1 MRNYKILTEKER
13 QDIFHIFKHNSIKDM
28 SKRFGTS
35 VTHMNNIYGQ
45 CIQRVKDQLA
55 ERERI
60 PECRYWDTEEEI
72 MEALT
77 LKYDHRD
84 LKGDE
89 LEIFK
94 KLL

>member
-28 SKRFGTS
+28 AQRFGTS
-35 VTHMNNIYGQ
+35 RTHMNNIYGQ
-45 CIQRVKDQLA
+45 CIQRVKDQQA

-60 PECRYWDTEEEI
+60 PECRYWDTEEDI
-72 MEALT
+72 IRSMDLNYSA
-77 LKYDHRD
+77 DD

-89 LEIFK
+89 LKIFK